1 MQVYEYTIA
10 HTDGKDTGGYDD
22 AGGAFSV
29 SSGWA
34 WGSQKQR
41 LPGPLVP
48 LRNFEDFTIHD

>member
-10 HTDGKDTGGYDD
+10 HTDGKEAGGYDD

-34 WGSQKQR
+34 WVVKVSQKQR
-41 LPGPLVP
+41 RPGPLVP
-48 LRNFEDFTIHD
+48 PNF